1 MRSNPESLTAK
12 GGLDFRGSS
21 KNIAN
26 QRFAVFRDQLS
37 YLAKNL
43 SVIFYTGSKDNN
55 LFQKSPL

>member
-1 MRSNPESLTAK
+1 MRSNLESLTAK

-37 YLAKNL
+37 YLAI
-43 SVIFYTGSKDNN
+43 SIFSNQRTFYHA
-55 LFQKSPL
+55 L